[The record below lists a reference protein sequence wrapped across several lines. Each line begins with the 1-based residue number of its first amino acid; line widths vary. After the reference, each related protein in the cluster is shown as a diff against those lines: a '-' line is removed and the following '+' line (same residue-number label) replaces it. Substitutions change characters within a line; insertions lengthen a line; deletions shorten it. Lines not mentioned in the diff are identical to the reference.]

1 MDSTSTKRSTKGRPL
16 IARRSIMTLSALQ
29 TRALAMAVVIVARLR
44 LNVSV
49 WRFGA
54 LGYYHE
60 SFTPTHCMER
70 AGVLHGHV
78 SG

>member
-16 IARRSIMTLSALQ
+16 VARRSTMTLSALQ
-29 TRALAMAVVIVARLR
+29 TRAQAKMVLVMVARLH

-54 LGYYHE
+54 LGYHHE
-60 SFTPTHCMER
+60 S
-70 AGVLHGHV
+70 
-78 SG
+78 